1 MPQIIPRLKKMFKA
15 YCGSHYKRFVLDE
28 LIFSVTYKCNFRC
41 KTCFYGEV
49 MDNYAKNAQKEL
61 SIDEIKKISL
71 SIGNFKHLLI
81 SGGEPFLRD
90 DLVEIC
96 RIFCQQNKIIGIHLP
111 TNGFDTEKIYACTR
125 KILEQCP
132 QIYLSLSLSL
142 DGLEETHD
150 KIKGV
155 MGSFTKTVET
165 TRRIATLK
173 KEFKRLSI
181 SIITVVNKLNLNEI
195 MKLTEFVR
203 NELPVDEHGPSP
215 MRGEPYDTTLLP
227 PSYKEWDE
235 LAKNLLAYHRRRN
248 KEETGANT
256 KHFLA
261 TEKVKYVYDLYTRVL
276 RGGKLPFRCEAG
288 NTIGVLE
295 PDGEVK
301 LCELT
306 EAIGNVRLTDYDFKK
321 TWFSQKADE
330 IRKKIKG
337 CSCTHACFLG
347 PSIELYLPALIK
359 FYFSKRLSRK

>member
-1 MPQIIPRLKKMFKA
+1 MSKIIPCLKKISKA
-15 YCGSHYKRFVLDE
+15 YCAPYRKGFVLDE
-28 LIFSVTYKCNFRC
+28 LIFFVTYKCNFRC

-71 SIGNFKHLLI
+71 SIGVFKHLLI

-96 RIFCQQNKIIGIHLP
+96 RVFCQQNKIIGIHLP
-111 TNGFDTEKIYACTR
+111 TNGFDTEKIYTYTR

-155 MGSFTKTVET
+155 RGSFAKVVET
-165 TRRIATLK
+165 ARRIATLK

-203 NELPVDEHGPSP
+203 DELPVDEHGPSP
-215 MRGEPYDTTLLP
+215 MRGEPYDTTFLP

-235 LAKNLLAYHRRRN
+235 LAKKLLEYHRHWN
-248 KEETGANT
+248 KKNTDTET

-276 RGGKLPFRCEAG
+276 KGGKLPFRCQAG
-288 NTIGVLE
+288 NIIGVLE
-295 PDGEVK
+295 PNGEVR

-306 EAIGNVRLTDYDFKK
+306 EAIGNVRSTNYDFRKLWLSDSANK
-321 TWFSQKADE
+321 M
-330 IRKKIKG
+330 RKKIKG
-337 CSCTHACFLG
+337 CSCTHACFIG
-347 PSIELYLPALIK
+347 PSVELYLPALIR
-359 FYFSKRLSRK
+359 FYFSKICKE